1 LIKEG
6 IYMLNIEQKRSRFAI
21 KMILPAILLSM
32 FVHIIPTL
40 WGVYIS
46 FRKLNIYYIRDWTKA
61 PFVGLENYE
70 RTMNSLSGI
79 FWESLFYTM
88 LFVVFSVLGCFL
100 LGIMGAV
107 LLNKDFKG
115 RNLIRGIFLI
125 PYILP
130 GVVAL
135 TNLRFMLLQDWGI
148 VNSVLMKLGLIKE
161 NISWLTGPMALVS
174 IIIAN
179 IWIRWP
185 FWFITLLA
193 GLQGISG
200 DVYEAA
206 RVDGA
211 NPWQCFVKITMPSL
225 KPIIVIL
232 SVLTALWSFN
242 NFNVPFILTGGSPS
256 KQANILSINI
266 WTRSFKNWDFGTGA
280 AMSVVMMACMLL
292 LIMLY
297 IKVTKLE
304 EQ

>member
-1 LIKEG
+1 
-6 IYMLNIEQKRSRFAI
+6 MLNIEQKRSRFAV
-21 KMILPAILLSM
+21 KLILPAILLSM

-40 WGVYIS
+40 WGIFIS
-46 FRKLNIYYIRDWTKA
+46 FRKLNIYYIRDWTSA
-61 PFVGLENYE
+61 PFVGLENYQ
-70 RTMNSLSGI
+70 RTMSSLSGV

-88 LFVVFSVLGCFL
+88 IFVVFSVIGCFF

-107 LLNKDFKG
+107 LLNKDFPG
-115 RNLIRGIFLI
+115 RNIIRGIFLI

-148 VNSVLMKLGLIKE
+148 VNTVLRNLGLIQE

-174 IIIAN
+174 IIIGN

-211 NPWQCFVKITMPSL
+211 NPWQCFLKITMPAL
-225 KPIIVIL
+225 KPVIVIL

-256 KQANILSINI
+256 KQADILSINI
-266 WTRSFKNWDFGTGA
+266 WSRSFKNWDFGTGA
-280 AMSVVMMACMLL
+280 AMSVVMMICMLL

-297 IKVTKLE
+297 IRVTRLE
-304 EQ
+304 ESGS

>member
-125 PYILP
+125 PYTLP